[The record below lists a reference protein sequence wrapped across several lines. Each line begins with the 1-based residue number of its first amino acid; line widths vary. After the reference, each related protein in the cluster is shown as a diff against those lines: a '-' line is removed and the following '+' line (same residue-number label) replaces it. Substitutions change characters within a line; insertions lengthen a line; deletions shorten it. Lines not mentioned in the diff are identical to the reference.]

1 MLIGMST
8 KLTIASVAFTT
19 WMMVI
24 TAFMLLIRTFDLA
37 IFFVLTL
44 IGLLIVVILIDTSS
58 MQPKYLRRMNYLLV
72 AAFLVFSYVV
82 IDRIVGVIVP

>member
-1 MLIGMST
+1 MIDMST
-8 KLTIASVAFTT
+8 KLTIASVVFTT

-24 TAFMLLIRTFDLA
+24 IAFMLFIRTFDLG

-44 IGLLIVVILIDTSS
+44 VGLLVVVILIDTSS

-72 AAFLVFSYVV
+72 AAFLIFSYIVA
-82 IDRIVGVIVP
+82 DRIVGVIVQ

>member
-24 TAFMLLIRTFDLA
+24 IAFMLLIRTFDLA

-44 IGLLIVVILIDTSS
+44 IGLLIVVILVDTSS
-58 MQPKYLRRMNYLLV
+58 MHPKYLRRMNYLLV
-72 AAFLVFSYVV
+72 VAFLVFSYVV
-82 IDRIVGVIVP
+82 VDRIVGVIIP